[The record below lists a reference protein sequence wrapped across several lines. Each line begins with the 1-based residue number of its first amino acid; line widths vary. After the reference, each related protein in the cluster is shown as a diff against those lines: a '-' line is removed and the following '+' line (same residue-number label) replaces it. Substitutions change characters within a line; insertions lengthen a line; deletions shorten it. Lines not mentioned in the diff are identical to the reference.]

1 MAGGDLAVVVVPPSL
16 RALTG
21 AERVTLGASDVRG
34 LLRALDA
41 RFPGFREKLG
51 ERFAVAIDGDI
62 RNDAELDELG
72 EQTEVTFLPPLSG
85 G

>member
-1 MAGGDLAVVVVPPSL
+1 MSLAVVVVPPSL
-16 RALTG
+16 RGLTG
-21 AERVTLGASDVRG
+21 AERVTLAARDVRG

-62 RNDAELDELG
+62 RSDAELDELAD
-72 EQTEVTFLPPLSG
+72 QTEVSFLPPIAG
-85 G
+85 GR